1 MMTMNLKNMEW
12 KNGTLILSG
21 DWTADE
27 FEEMMDAYTEM
38 SARNKQ
44 IVKRAEA
51 LAKVVIE
58 QEGVVPA
65 IREVMKY
72 INTHADYEKFG
83 QAFGLREAKEIV
95 DRLR

>member
-1 MMTMNLKNMEW
+1 MEMKKMDW
-12 KNGTLILSG
+12 VNGTLVLSG
-21 DWTADE
+21 AWTTEE

-58 QEGVVPA
+58 QDGVIPA
-65 IREVMKY
+65 IKEVLRY
-72 INTHADYEKFG
+72 INSHPDYEKFG

-95 DRLR
+95 DRLRQT